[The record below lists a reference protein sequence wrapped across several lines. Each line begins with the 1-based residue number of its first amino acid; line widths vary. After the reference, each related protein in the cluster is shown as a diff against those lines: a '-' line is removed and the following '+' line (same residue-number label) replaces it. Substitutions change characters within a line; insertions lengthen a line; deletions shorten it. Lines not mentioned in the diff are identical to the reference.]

1 MNRTFKCPI
10 CKRDVELLNERAVND
25 STNSKEY
32 LNKIRLSNKRFHMK
46 QHKIIKSHPKR
57 IERLVGRANDLIR
70 ELNFA
75 KANVEK

>member
-10 CKRDVELLNERAVND
+10 CKKDVELIND
-25 STNSKEY
+25 YAANDPTNSEEY
-32 LNKIRLSNKRFHMK
+32 LNKIRLSNKRFHMR
-46 QHKIIKSHPKR
+46 QHKIINSHPKR